1 MTTPLGEIHKP
12 EAERFKSG
20 RKVYL
25 VPLFVAPP
33 NAPAELQQKMERYWT
48 GAKEHVARLEA
59 GLGPVNRIYHEM
71 VFLPGDEGARLV
83 EQMNP
88 QGYSMVNARRQ
99 AGAELEVV
107 EDRALVEESG
117 DWQMCLSLGLVS
129 QKASSTVFQA
139 YMDATAQRYQH
150 IASRI
155 DETLKEDESAILI
168 IGDNHRVQFPGD
180 MQVFYVAPP
189 ALDELRRWI
198 NDRQSGVAGR
208 GEGAVPPDEEQPEEG
223 SKSEE
228 EHINE

>member
-139 YMDATAQRYQH
+139 YMDATAQRYPTH
-150 IASRI
+150 RLAHRRDSERGRI
-155 DETLKEDESAILI
+155 RYPD
-168 IGDNHRVQFPGD
+168 HR
-180 MQVFYVAPP
+180 
-189 ALDELRRWI
+189 R
-198 NDRQSGVAGR
+198 
-208 GEGAVPPDEEQPEEG
+208 
-223 SKSEE
+223 
-228 EHINE
+228 

>member
-208 GEGAVPPDEEQPEEG
+208 GEGAVPPDEAPPEEG